1 MSLRVRDVMTSDPST
16 VTPETLLTDVAEEII
31 QQRYSGV
38 PVVDDKEVV
47 GLVEVGD
54 LLPHPEQ
61 VPFSQVD
68 ALEFQGEWVDEDRL
82 EAYYDV
88 LQRLR
93 VEAVMRTDPTTV
105 EPGARLG
112 EIIRKL
118 LEDDVRRLLVTD
130 EDDELVGVITRTDL
144 LKSFARWP

>member
-1 MSLRVRDVMTSDPST
+1 MTSDPST